1 MKHLFTLISI
11 LLLSSPLFG
20 QSKETCYVS
29 IEGSKELNLNLFSQ
43 ISKSLISQYFKPV
56 KNIPPGG
63 IRSDSC
69 VYEIT
74 VTKEGDTTFVVFS
87 GEDLN
92 SYGDS
97 KLYGSDGFQQS
108 LLKSLYRSL
117 RDKRKLI
124 CEDYGELIEKCGS
137 VVVQDVP
144 KQVEPKVVKKKVT
157 IPKVEPKVVETPI
170 VEPKVVVIPKKV
182 AKRKS
187 DMPSLKKLLDTKKCP
202 NCDLSEANL
211 KDADLR
217 GANLNGADLKG
228 ANLNGADLTVA
239 NLKGV
244 YLNGANL
251 SNANLTDAIL
261 SDAILIRANL
271 SKANLKD
278 AYLYRANL
286 SKANLKGANL
296 GNAYL
301 SNADLRGANLKD
313 ANLVEANLN
322 GADLNKAVF
331 GGTKMN
337 QSKYLK
343 MQGVI
348 EFEEVAKKKVQES
361 VVQKTDQMV
370 LYGKLVKDKRN
381 PSKSVTKW
389 FSYGNDKTDQKYVG
403 ETKNGFPNGKGTHT
417 LPNGDKYIGEFW
429 NGKRHGQGTIF
440 WINGN
445 EVVGEFQNN
454 EYLDVIIYDSNGDEI
469 SRIVK

>member
-1 MKHLFTLISI
+1 MKHILIIISF
-11 LLLSSPLFG
+11 LLLSSPVIG
-20 QSKETCYVS
+20 QSGKPCYVS
-29 IEGSKELNLNLFSQ
+29 VEGSKEFNLNLFSQ
-43 ISKSLISQYFKPV
+43 ISKSLISQFFKPV

-63 IRSDSC
+63 ISSDSC
-69 VYEIT
+69 VYEIS

-92 SYGDS
+92 AYGDS

-117 RDKRKLI
+117 EDKRKKI

-144 KQVEPKVVKKKVT
+144 KQLEPEVVEKKVT

-187 DMPSLKKLLDTKKCP
+187 DIPSLKKLLDTKKCP

-211 KDADLR
+211 KDTDLMRADLSGANLNGADLNGADLR
-217 GANLNGADLKG
+217 GANLKGADLTGANLNGADLKG

-348 EFEEVAKKKVQES
+348 E
-361 VVQKTDQMV
+361 
-370 LYGKLVKDKRN
+370 Y
-381 PSKSVTKW
+381 
-389 FSYGNDKTDQKYVG
+389 
-403 ETKNGFPNGKGTHT
+403 
-417 LPNGDKYIGEFW
+417 
-429 NGKRHGQGTIF
+429 
-440 WINGN
+440 
-445 EVVGEFQNN
+445 
-454 EYLDVIIYDSNGDEI
+454 
-469 SRIVK
+469 